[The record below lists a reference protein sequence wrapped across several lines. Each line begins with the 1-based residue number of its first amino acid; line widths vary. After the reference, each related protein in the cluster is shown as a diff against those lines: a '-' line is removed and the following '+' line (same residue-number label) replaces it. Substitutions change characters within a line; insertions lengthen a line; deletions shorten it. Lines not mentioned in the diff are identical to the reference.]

1 MTTDSPLSDFSIGK
15 VIPDNLRLSVLQA
28 ILPAM
33 HDGYIFQD
41 KDGVIQ
47 GYNQAACRI
56 LRMTPD
62 QLMGKTSL
70 DPDWRPIR
78 EDGSPFPG
86 ELHPITVTLNTGT
99 PCYGVVL
106 GIQTK
111 EGAPRWLQVNSQAVF
126 DETGET
132 MIGAVALFSDITQE
146 VSIKKALEKQHASA
160 DAEEIAAR
168 IRLQKVLVELSGPA
182 QSVVETV
189 EAIKDEIARRS
200 PSEDLANRILVLE
213 EAGGQIMALVSA
225 LEAANASES

>member
-1 MTTDSPLSDFSIGK
+1 
-15 VIPDNLRLSVLQA
+15 
-28 ILPAM
+28 M

-189 EAIKDEIARRS
+189 QAIKDEIARRS
-200 PSEDLANRILVLE
+200 PPEDLANRLLVLE

>member
-1 MTTDSPLSDFSIGK
+1 
-15 VIPDNLRLSVLQA
+15 
-28 ILPAM
+28 M

-62 QLMGKTSL
+62 QLVGKTSR
-70 DPDWRPIR
+70 DPEWRPIR

-99 PCYGVVL
+99 PCFGVVL
-106 GIQTK
+106 GIQPRD
-111 EGAPRWLQVNSQAVF
+111 GAPRWLQVNSQAVF

-132 MIGAVALFSDITQE
+132 MIGAVALFSDVTQE
-146 VSIKKALEKQHASA
+146 ISIKKALEKQHASA

-168 IRLQKVLVELSGPA
+168 IKLQKMLVELSGPA
-182 QSVVETV
+182 QSIVDTV
-189 EAIKDEIARRS
+189 QAMKDQIAKAAPRD
-200 PSEDLANRILVLE
+200 DLLNRLLALE
-213 EAGGQIMALVSA
+213 EAGEKITRLMSEV
-225 LEAANASES
+225 ETANAPQG

>member
-1 MTTDSPLSDFSIGK
+1 
-15 VIPDNLRLSVLQA
+15 
-28 ILPAM
+28 M

-62 QLMGKTSL
+62 QLVGKTSL

-86 ELHPITVTLNTGT
+86 ELHPIMVTLNTGT
-99 PCYGVVL
+99 PCYGVVM
-106 GIQTK
+106 GIQTR

-126 DETGET
+126 DDAGND
-132 MIGAVALFSDITQE
+132 MIGAVALFSDVTQE
-146 VSIKKALEKQHASA
+146 VSIKKALEKQHSSA

-168 IRLQKVLVELSGPA
+168 IKLQKALLELAAPSQGVVDKVRAAKEQIAKGAPAEDITKSLVA
-182 QSVVETV
+182 
-189 EAIKDEIARRS
+189 A
-200 PSEDLANRILVLE
+200 E
-213 EAGGQIMALVSA
+213 EAGERIVQLLAQ
-225 LEAANASES
+225 LEIANAT

>member
-1 MTTDSPLSDFSIGK
+1 
-15 VIPDNLRLSVLQA
+15 
-28 ILPAM
+28 M

-62 QLMGKTSL
+62 QLVGKTSL

-106 GIQTK
+106 GIQTR

-146 VSIKKALEKQHASA
+146 ISIKKALEKQHASA

-168 IRLQKVLVELSGPA
+168 IRLQKMLVDLSGPA
-182 QSVVETV
+182 QSVVDTV
-189 EAIKDEIARRS
+189 QAIKDQIAKGAS
-200 PSEDLANRILVLE
+200 PEDLMNRLYVLDD
-213 EAGGQIMALVSA
+213 AGGQIMELVSA
-225 LEAANASES
+225 LETAKAPQS

>member
-1 MTTDSPLSDFSIGK
+1 
-15 VIPDNLRLSVLQA
+15 
-28 ILPAM
+28 M

-62 QLMGKTSL
+62 QLVGKTSL
-70 DPDWRPIR
+70 DPEWRPIR

-99 PCYGVVL
+99 PCFGIVL
-106 GIQTK
+106 GIQPRD
-111 EGAPRWLQVNSQAVF
+111 GAPRWLQVNSQAVF

-132 MIGAVALFSDITQE
+132 MIGAVALFSDVTQE
-146 VSIKKALEKQHASA
+146 ISIKKALEKQHASA

-168 IRLQKVLVELSGPA
+168 IKLQKMLVELSGPV
-182 QSVVETV
+182 QSIADTV
-189 EAIKDEIARRS
+189 QAMKDQIAKAAPRD
-200 PSEDLANRILVLE
+200 DLLNRLLALE
-213 EAGGQIMALVSA
+213 EAGEKITRLMSEV
-225 LEAANASES
+225 ETANAPQG